1 MAQDALRDR
10 ENLVFRL
17 QPWTGEPIAKEGLV
31 MPPAEARGHGLAF
44 GYMGDM
50 QLRLVFESPDG
61 EPGAVRA
68 EDLQRMDLTPGKAVG
83 VGLANFKRRQGPP
96 QVSSLG
102 GGVYVLRCAQQE
114 QVSAYFLD
122 RSFWREQLLKFPQG
136 LLAAL
141 PRPGVLMFT
150 PAGDAAAQA
159 ELERQAA
166 RMLHGGAAGRLSA
179 CVYQFGATGW
189 APVKTL
195 SQPPV
200 ATPAQHEAQVR
211 EHEEEDD
218 LEKAAR
224 GQKILIYSILLGFVS
239 NAMVRAGVHPVIML
253 ALFLAL
259 GVYGLWGVVILSSG
273 LRQRTG
279 VTLLFMVA
287 SCIPLVSLLAWIILS
302 VLATRRLRAAG
313 WRVGLLGARP

>member
-10 ENLVFRL
+10 ENVMFRL
-17 QPWTGEPIAKEGLV
+17 QPWTGELIAKEGLV
-31 MPPAEARGHGLAF
+31 MPPPEARGNGLAF

-50 QLRLVFESPDG
+50 QLRLVFET
-61 EPGAVRA
+61 PGGQPAAVRA
-68 EDLQRMDLTPGKAVG
+68 EDLQRMELAPGKAVG
-83 VGLANFKRRQGPP
+83 VALANFKRRQGPP

-150 PAGDAAAQA
+150 PAGDGAAQA
-159 ELERQAA
+159 ELERHAA
-166 RMLHGGAAGRLSA
+166 RMLHGGTAGRLSA
-179 CVYQFGATGW
+179 CLYQFGATGW
-189 APVKTL
+189 ALVKTL
-195 SQPPV
+195 SQPIA

-224 GQKILIYSILLGFVS
+224 GQKVLVYSILLGFVA
-239 NAMVRAGVHPVIML
+239 NAMARSGVHPAVLL
-253 ALFLAL
+253 AVFIAL
-259 GVYGLWGVVILSSG
+259 VVYSLWGVVILSSG

-279 VTLLFMVA
+279 VTIFFMVA
-287 SCIPLVSLLAWIILS
+287 SCIPLVSILAWIILS
-302 VLATRRLRAAG
+302 VRATRRLRAAG